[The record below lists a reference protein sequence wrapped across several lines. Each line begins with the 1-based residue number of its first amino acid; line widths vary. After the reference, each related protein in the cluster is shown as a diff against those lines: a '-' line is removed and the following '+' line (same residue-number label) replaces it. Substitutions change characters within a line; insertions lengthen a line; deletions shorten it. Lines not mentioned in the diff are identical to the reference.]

1 MSVTILL
8 RMTELNK
15 AVAAD
20 QAQLATSVAEP
31 PLAVAVAVLCN
42 NVKHYRSQCVD
53 GGSNTVRDFLHFFAH
68 T

>member
-20 QAQLATSVAEP
+20 QAQLATSVAEQIS
-31 PLAVAVAVLCN
+31 LWL
-42 NVKHYRSQCVD
+42 
-53 GGSNTVRDFLHFFAH
+53 LL
-68 T
+68 

>member
-1 MSVTILL
+1 
-8 RMTELNK
+8 
-15 AVAAD
+15 
-20 QAQLATSVAEP
+20 
-31 PLAVAVAVLCN
+31 LAVAVAVLCN